1 MSGATR
7 TSLPPPP
14 PWASTC
20 ALCESTARIAY
31 HPQVVHCTH
40 GPSVPVVAHIAVTP
54 DARQRYATTA
64 DAVRAIGPHASL
76 VPLVCMSSTVAAS
89 ILAWSDFGNTTMH
102 HLIKRRSGAPLPE
115 WFARH
120 LFAQLVSAV
129 AHMHNQGYTHQRIAC
144 KNLLVASPLN
154 DVVKLRDFTA
164 AAPMGSD
171 VTEAP
176 APDVA
181 VYTAPEFARLPQFA
195 SAKGDVWMC
204 GMVLYAFA
212 SGTLP
217 DTDIDTWT
225 AIGKGNVTLPAAIS
239 APLADL
245 ILGMLRVDPRS
256 RLTMADVKRHE
267 WVQEALR
274 PRRASLSEA
283 LTRRELV
290 HHRFS
295 LPARADSD
303 LSAEFGTELEESES
317 SGSDKEARTTPTP
330 PWDKRAPRSAGLA
343 NKLTALLG
351 AIGRKA
357 S

>member
-1 MSGATR
+1 MIT
-7 TSLPPPP
+7 
-14 PWASTC
+14 
-20 ALCESTARIAY
+20 
-31 HPQVVHCTH
+31 
-40 GPSVPVVAHIAVTP
+40 HIAVTP
-54 DARQRYATTA
+54 DARQRDATIA
-64 DAVRAIGPHASL
+64 DAVRAIGTHANL
-76 VPLVCMSSTVAAS
+76 VPLVCSSSTVAAS
-89 ILAWSDFGNTTMH
+89 ILAWSDHGDTTMH
-102 HLIKRRSGAPLPE
+102 HLIKRRGGAPLPE

-129 AHMHNQGYTHQRIAC
+129 GHMHDQGYTHRRITC

-164 AAPMGSD
+164 ALPVDSD
-171 VTEAP
+171 LTEAP
-176 APDVA
+176 TPDVA
-181 VYTAPEFARLPQFA
+181 AYTAPEFSRLPQHA

-217 DTDIDTWT
+217 DTDVDTWA
-225 AIGKGNVTLPAAIS
+225 AIGKGNVTLPASIC

-245 ILGMLRVDPRS
+245 IIGMLRVDPRS
-256 RLTMADVKRHE
+256 RLSMADVKRHE

-303 LSAEFGTELEESES
+303 LSTEFGTELEESES
-317 SGSDKEARTTPTP
+317 SGSDKEAH
-330 PWDKRAPRSAGLA
+330 RAPTLPGRTRAHRSGGLA
-343 NKLTALLG
+343 NKLAEALLG